1 MKSKMTRARRE
12 ECEKALERALK
23 ELRSVRKELDT
34 WDAEV
39 SVTQLLDQLY
49 RDEIVV
55 NGSNPWE
62 AFLFDGSQASRTGI

>member
-12 ECEKALERALK
+12 ECEQALERALK
-23 ELRSVRKELDT
+23 ELRSVRNELDT

-62 AFLFDGSQASRTGI
+62 AFLVDGSQVSRTGI